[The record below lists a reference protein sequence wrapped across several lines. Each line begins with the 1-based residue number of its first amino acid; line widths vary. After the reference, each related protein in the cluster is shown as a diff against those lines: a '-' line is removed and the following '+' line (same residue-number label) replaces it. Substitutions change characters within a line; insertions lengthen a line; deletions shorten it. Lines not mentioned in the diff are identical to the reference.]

1 MRILRI
7 VMSVAVMVQGYQD
20 KQSSF
25 VLFGFVFLLMSFFGI
40 GCCDGGSCIS
50 RKVDN
55 SSSQTNL
62 TDDITYEEVH

>member
-20 KQSSF
+20 KQSAF

-40 GCCDGGSCIS
+40 GCCEGGSCVS
-50 RKVDN
+50 RKVEN
-55 SSSQTNL
+55 ASSQTTL
-62 TDDITYEEVH
+62 ADEITYEEIH